1 MPSNSG
7 NRRRRSK
14 RRRPSG
20 ALVSSSEH
28 KSKGREM
35 TSSFALAAPASRGA
49 IQIHALREGPPIY
62 KAFLVA
68 FIGVFF
74 MIFIGVSNSIL
85 ASGLALVF
93 PGIALLASP
102 PKRGLGKLGD
112 LSVFGLL
119 GSLLLAFLPLPIWVF
134 PDWRARAIES
144 FTIDLPAVVSI
155 QPWISLEAWM
165 IALAG
170 LGWLYAAL
178 QWPIN
183 LPGRRRLSLWLTVL
197 IAGTAGGVV
206 WLNLA
211 GIRPSGISGAPSI
224 NSSYSWEYMVNFLT
238 LGGVVT
244 FAYALQALQRRALRS
259 LVAIS
264 ATLLSLVGLILEN
277 SQIGVLLYCLGVLFC
292 CLYCLRTKSF
302 QRTFKR
308 WLIFAV
314 LTLCIVS
321 LGNDRINESIISF
334 AFAQSEADQDLSLN
348 VYQDTATMI
357 LDNPITGV
365 GLGNYAAIFPQY
377 REASIHHK
385 NVTYPKSDLLW
396 ITAEGGLLA
405 LASLT
410 LLAVAFARR
419 CRHLNQGKSAS
430 YRIFSLITLFVFI
443 ILSFLDT
450 PGGSPAIV
458 YFIVL
463 FAILALPKHA
473 LSPAPLPLILWRVLG
488 GALLCV
494 GLFWFIAGVAQL
506 PWHSSLRTA
515 RIEEKIRTHIDLA
528 EFNQAQTLVN
538 EWISFRPMDWRGYS
552 QRARLTLKQSGNLQ
566 DAMGDFERAR
576 FVEPVLGIV
585 GIEEGNAW
593 IPYDSKRATSAW
605 DIALDREID
614 QPERYFSEILERVQ
628 ESPDQM
634 DAMGQISK
642 KSALTRVTFLSY
654 LKGDKLMHEL
664 RTELAE
670 DPGLC
675 IYSREQRTGIISH
688 WIRWGDK
695 EAASDFIGEN
705 EELLDNVW
713 WLRSLIYEGRAE
725 YMKAVETIRDSLEA
739 PKTSSVHLDEATI
752 VKLKRECVLSPNDL
766 SKVRPLLDY
775 YVIEGAYEN
784 ALSLLER
791 MLEFD
796 QLPSDLIYWRAQC
809 LYHIEDY
816 VDSWLAFEAYL
827 KLLWGE

>member
-35 TSSFALAAPASRGA
+35 TSSFALAAPASRGS
-49 IQIHALREGPPIY
+49 IQIDGLREGPPVY
-62 KAFLVA
+62 KAFLAA

-74 MIFIGVSNSIL
+74 MIFTGASNSIL
-85 ASGLALVF
+85 VLGLALVF

-119 GSLLLAFLPLPIWVF
+119 ASLLLAFLPLPTWVF
-134 PDWRARAIES
+134 SDWRAQAIES

-155 QPWISLEAWM
+155 QPWISLEAWL

-183 LPGRRRLSLWLTVL
+183 LAGRRRLSLWLAVL
-197 IAGTAGGVV
+197 TAGTAGGVV
-206 WLNLA
+206 WLNLE
-211 GIRPSGISGAPSI
+211 GIRSSVISGASSI
-224 NSSYSWEYMVNFLT
+224 NSSNSWEHMVNFLT
-238 LGGVVT
+238 LGGVAT
-244 FAYALQALQRRALRS
+244 FAYTLQALQRRALRS
-259 LVAIS
+259 LVAVS
-264 ATLLSLVGLILEN
+264 ATLLSLAGLILEN

-334 AFAQSEADQDLSLN
+334 AFAQSEADQGLSLS

-385 NVTYPKSDLLW
+385 NVTYPESDILW

-405 LASLT
+405 LASLA
-410 LLAVAFARR
+410 LLAVAYARL
-419 CRHLNQGKSAS
+419 CRRLNQGKSAS

-443 ILSFLDT
+443 ILSFFDT

-463 FAILALPKHA
+463 FAVLALPKHA
-473 LSPAPLPLILWRVLG
+473 LSPAPLPPILWRVLG
-488 GALLCV
+488 GALLSV
-494 GLFWFIAGVAQL
+494 GLFWCIAGVAQL
-506 PWHSSLRTA
+506 PWHSLLRTA
-515 RIEEKIRTHIDLA
+515 RIEEKTRAYIDLA
-528 EFNQAQTLVN
+528 EFNQAQTLVD

-552 QRARLTLKQSGNLQ
+552 QRARLILKQSGNLQ

-593 IPYDSKRATSAW
+593 MPYDSKRATSAW
-605 DIALDREID
+605 DIALDREIE
-614 QPERYFSEILERVQ
+614 QPERYFKEILERVQ

-642 KSALTRVTFLSY
+642 KSAITRANFISY
-654 LKGDKLMHEL
+654 LKSDSLMREL
-664 RTELAE
+664 RAELAE
-670 DPGLC
+670 DPGLH
-675 IYSREQRTGIISH
+675 IYNREQRTGIISH

-695 EAASDFIGEN
+695 EAASDFIREN
-705 EELLDNVW
+705 EESLDNVW
-713 WLRSLIYEGRAE
+713 WLRSLLHEGRAE
-725 YMKAVETIRDSLEA
+725 YMDAVTTIRDSLEA
-739 PKTSSVHLDEATI
+739 PKTSSVYLDEATI

-766 SKVRPLLDY
+766 SKVRPLLY
-775 YVIEGAYEN
+775 YYINVESYEN
-784 ALSLLER
+784 ALSLLDS
-791 MLEFD
+791 MLKSG
-796 QLPSDLIYWRAQC
+796 QLPSEFIYWRAQC
-809 LYHIEDY
+809 LYQVEDY

>member
-1 MPSNSG
+1 
-7 NRRRRSK
+7 
-14 RRRPSG
+14 
-20 ALVSSSEH
+20 
-28 KSKGREM
+28 M
-35 TSSFALAAPASRGA
+35 TSSFAQAAPASRGA
-49 IQIHALREGPPIY
+49 IQIHALREGPPVY
-62 KAFLVA
+62 KAFLAA
-68 FIGVFF
+68 FIGVFL
-74 MIFIGVSNSIL
+74 MIFTGASNSIL
-85 ASGLALVF
+85 VSGLALVF
-93 PGIALLASP
+93 SGIALLASP

-112 LSVFGLL
+112 LSIFGLL
-119 GSLLLAFLPLPIWVF
+119 GSLLLAFLPLPSWVF
-134 PDWRARAIES
+134 PDWRVRAIES

-155 QPWISLEAWM
+155 QPWISLEAWL

-197 IAGTAGGVV
+197 IACTAGGVV

-211 GIRPSGISGAPSI
+211 GIRSSGINGAQSI
-224 NSSYSWEYMVNFLT
+224 DYSNSWEHMVNFLT
-238 LGGVVT
+238 LGGVTT

-264 ATLLSLVGLILEN
+264 ATLLSLAGLILEN

-308 WLIFAV
+308 WLIFAM
-314 LTLCIVS
+314 LTLCLVS
-321 LGNDRINESIISF
+321 LGNDRINQSIINF
-334 AFAQSEADQDLSLN
+334 AFDQSEAEQGQSLS

-357 LDNPITGV
+357 LGNAITGV

-377 REASIHHK
+377 REASVDHN
-385 NVTYPKSDLLW
+385 NVTYPGSDILW
-396 ITAEGGLLA
+396 IIAEGGLLA

-410 LLAVAFARR
+410 LLTVAYARR
-419 CRHLNQGKSAS
+419 CRGLNKGKSAS
-430 YRIFSLITLFVFI
+430 YRIFSLITLFVFL
-443 ILSFLDT
+443 ILIFCDT
-450 PGGSPAIV
+450 SGRSPAIV
-458 YFIVL
+458 YFMVL
-463 FAILALPKHA
+463 FAVLSLPERA
-473 LSPAPLPLILWRVLG
+473 LSPAPLPPMLWRMLG

-494 GLFWFIAGVAQL
+494 GLCWCIAGVAQL
-506 PWHSSLRTA
+506 PWYSSLCSA
-515 RIEEKIRTHIDLA
+515 RIEEKIRIHIDLA
-528 EFNQAQTLVN
+528 EFNQAHTLVD

-566 DAMGDFERAR
+566 DAMIDFERAR
-576 FVEPVLGIV
+576 FVEPILGIV

-593 IPYDSKRATSAW
+593 MPYDSKRAISAW
-605 DIALDREID
+605 DIALGREID
-614 QPERYFSEILERVQ
+614 QPERYFREMLEKVQ
-628 ESPDQM
+628 KLPDQM
-634 DAMGQISK
+634 DAMGKISK
-642 KSALTRVTFLSY
+642 KSALTRTNFFSY
-654 LKGDKLMHEL
+654 LKGDKLMREL
-664 RTELAE
+664 RAELAE
-670 DPGLC
+670 DPGMH
-675 IYSREQRTGIISH
+675 IYNREQRTGIISH

-713 WLRSLIYEGRAE
+713 WLRSLLYEGRAE

-739 PKTSSVHLDEATI
+739 PKTSSVYLDEATI

-775 YVIEGAYEN
+775 YIIEGAYEN

-809 LYHIEDY
+809 LYHLEDY
-816 VDSWLAFEAYL
+816 VESWLAFEAYL
-827 KLLWGE
+827 KLLWAE

>member
-1 MPSNSG
+1 
-7 NRRRRSK
+7 
-14 RRRPSG
+14 
-20 ALVSSSEH
+20 
-28 KSKGREM
+28 M

-74 MIFIGVSNSIL
+74 MIFIGAINSIL

-119 GSLLLAFLPLPIWVF
+119 ASLLLAFLPLPIWVF
-134 PDWRARAIES
+134 PDWRASAIES

-178 QWPIN
+178 QWPIY

-211 GIRPSGISGAPSI
+211 GIRSSGISGAPSI

-238 LGGVVT
+238 LGGVAT
-244 FAYALQALQRRALRS
+244 FAYAMQALQRRALRS

-314 LTLCIVS
+314 LMLCIVS

-334 AFAQSEADQDLSLN
+334 AFAQSEADQGLSLS

-385 NVTYPKSDLLW
+385 NVTYPMSDILW

-405 LASLT
+405 LASLA
-410 LLAVAFARR
+410 LLAVAYARL
-419 CRHLNQGKSAS
+419 CRRLNQGKSAS

-593 IPYDSKRATSAW
+593 MPYDSKRATSAW

-614 QPERYFSEILERVQ
+614 QPERYFREMLERVQ
-628 ESPDQM
+628 KSPDQM

-642 KSALTRVTFLSY
+642 KSALTRANFISY
-654 LKGDKLMHEL
+654 LKGDKLMREL
-664 RTELAE
+664 RAELAE
-670 DPGLC
+670 DPGLH
-675 IYSREQRTGIISH
+675 IYNREQRTGIISH

-695 EAASDFIGEN
+695 EAASEFIGEN
-705 EELLDNVW
+705 EELLNNVW
-713 WLRSLIYEGRAE
+713 WLRSLLYEGRAE

-775 YVIEGAYEN
+775 YVVEGAYEN

-827 KLLWGE
+827 ELLWGE